1 VFGTFSGQGIM
12 ILGQAASLFVVAGAV
27 AVLPGLSR
35 LVRLPPAVMEIL
47 FGVILGKSFL
57 DLGFSGDWPVLL
69 AHLGFLVLMFY
80 SGMEIDFDLLSKQ
93 SARDIF
99 LHLAVFAGTL
109 GMSFV
114 CAWFLERGV
123 FVALILATTSLGL
136 VMPAIK
142 GLGLSRS
149 VFGQSM
155 LLAASLADFITLLA
169 ITLYVLGHKYGLDW
183 RLFRPLIL
191 FFGFGALL
199 WAARLWAWWH
209 PERAERLLAAGDA
222 NEQGVRLA
230 LALLFCMVALSE
242 LVHLEPVLGAFMGG
256 CVLSFALREKETLE
270 SKISGLGFG
279 FLIPIFFIN
288 VGMNFDLANVIS
300 WPQLKLTGLL
310 LVLAF
315 AVKILPAM
323 LFTWQRMPPAQAF
336 RAGVLL
342 SSRLSLIIAAAT
354 IGMQEGFISTET
366 KDAFVL
372 LALLTCLIAP
382 TLFKF
387 LHPGRT

>member
-1 VFGTFSGQGIM
+1 
-12 ILGQAASLFVVAGAV
+12 
-27 AVLPGLSR
+27 
-35 LVRLPPAVMEIL
+35 
-47 FGVILGKSFL
+47 
-57 DLGFSGDWPVLL
+57 
-69 AHLGFLVLMFY
+69 
-80 SGMEIDFDLLSKQ
+80 
-93 SARDIF
+93 
-99 LHLAVFAGTL
+99 
-109 GMSFV
+109 
-114 CAWFLERGV
+114 
-123 FVALILATTSLGL
+123 
-136 VMPAIK
+136 
-142 GLGLSRS
+142 
-149 VFGQSM
+149 
-155 LLAASLADFITLLA
+155 
-169 ITLYVLGHKYGLDW
+169 
-183 RLFRPLIL
+183 
-191 FFGFGALL
+191 
-199 WAARLWAWWH
+199 
-209 PERAERLLAAGDA
+209 
-222 NEQGVRLA
+222 
-230 LALLFCMVALSE
+230 
-242 LVHLEPVLGAFMGG
+242 
-256 CVLSFALREKETLE
+256 LREKETLE

-354 IGMQEGFISTET
+354 IGMQEGFISAET